1 MKLIISEEER
11 QEILGRYKDN
21 IDDKLLNYLKR
32 NFNIYSQELEWLDKP
47 IKFIN
52 IHGKTKSLNQNKSYL
67 VNKLASEVS
76 EEFPKLDEKIIR
88 RTIKLFIDI
97 NRV

>member
-47 IKFIN
+47 IKTN
-52 IHGKTKSLNQNKSYL
+52 GENNKIL
-67 VNKLASEVS
+67 Q
-76 EEFPKLDEKIIR
+76 
-88 RTIKLFIDI
+88 
-97 NRV
+97 